1 MSIAGFIGALL
12 IAAVFVLWVASP
24 FFQRRRVQVVS
35 NSDTDILERQRE
47 RLLVYYNRVL
57 RNIHDLDE
65 DFATGKLDE
74 REYQDDRARWS
85 ERGVQA
91 LRALDQLDSQHLVA
105 PGGADMAAIDTAI
118 ETAIDQRI
126 EEAVRTY
133 RHQTT

>member
-1 MSIAGFIGALL
+1 MSIAGFIGALF
-12 IAAVFVLWVASP
+12 IAAVFILWVASP
-24 FFQRRRVQVVS
+24 FFQRGRVQVVS
-35 NSDTDILERQRE
+35 NTDTDILERQRE

-105 PGGADMAAIDTAI
+105 PTGADMAAIDTAI
-118 ETAIDQRI
+118 ETTIDQRI